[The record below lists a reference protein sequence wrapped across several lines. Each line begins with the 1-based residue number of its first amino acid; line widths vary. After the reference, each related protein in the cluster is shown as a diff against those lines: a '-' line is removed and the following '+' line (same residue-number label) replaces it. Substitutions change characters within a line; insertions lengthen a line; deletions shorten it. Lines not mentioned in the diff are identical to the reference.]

1 MLEKTTTSRTNAAV
15 VLLVWLVCA
24 AYMGMNLKRGW
35 VPWDEGILGQS
46 AERVLNGEMP
56 HRDFNDPYTGG
67 LSYLNAAVFR
77 LFGINLLWL
86 RYLLFAIFLIWVP
99 AFYALGRQF
108 FEPWIAGGITLIAVA
123 WSVPNYPAAMPSW
136 FVLFLASFGI
146 LALLKYVN
154 HPKRYWLFVAGL
166 CGGLSFLFKSVGL
179 YYIAG
184 VLLFFVFREQNLS
197 RTGTQQSRPTPAYVG
212 FLTLCLAVFVFG
224 LIKLAMTPGD
234 LAKFVHF
241 VLPGLTVGVLL
252 VLREFRPSNVRSAQ
266 RFSILFAMTT
276 PFLVAAALPIILYF
290 SWYWWHGGLTALMRG
305 LFVLPFRRVQYAYFE
320 PPDLI
325 LELPALFAAFI
336 LFAVARLTERARSYV
351 SILIVLIACL
361 LFFTSRKWNPSYLVG
376 LHSLRDII
384 PAMAITMLILRFGKN
399 GPKADRMDER
409 TFLLFA
415 VTAVFSLI
423 QFPFAAPIYFCYVA
437 PLAILLLARLIAH
450 LNTVPRNLVYAA
462 GLFYLC
468 FAVFIFRSYV
478 MSDPLIPLDQGA
490 PLRLPRAGNLMV
502 SHEHAAQYEELI
514 PFVKTLAGGAP
525 ILAGPDCPE
534 VYFLAGLKNPTP
546 ILVEFLSSSDYA
558 MQMQH
563 LLDRPGLIK
572 VVVFNNSPTLS
583 PYYGAQ
589 LALLIHE
596 RFSESKRI
604 GAFEVYWRP

>member
-1 MLEKTTTSRTNAAV
+1 MFEKITTSGTNAAV
-15 VLLVWLVCA
+15 LLLVWLTCA
-24 AYMGMNLKRGW
+24 AYMGMNVKRGW
-35 VPWDEGILGQS
+35 IPADEGILGQS
-46 AERVLNGEMP
+46 AERVLKGEMP

-86 RYLLFAIFLIWVP
+86 RYLLFAIFLVWVP

-136 FVLFLASFGI
+136 FLLFLASFGI
-146 LALLKYVN
+146 LALLKYMN
-154 HPKRYWLFVAGL
+154 HPKMRWLFLAGF

-184 VLLFFVFREQNLS
+184 GLLFFVFREQNLS
-197 RTGTQQSRPTPAYVG
+197 RTDTQQSRPTPVYVG
-212 FLTLCLAVFVFG
+212 FLTLCLAVFVFC
-224 LIKLAMTPGD
+224 LVKLAMIPGD

-252 VLREFRPSNVRSAQ
+252 VLREFASSNVRSAK
-266 RFSILFAMTT
+266 RFSTLFAMVI
-276 PFLVAAALPIILYF
+276 PFLVAAALPIIFYF
-290 SWYWWHGGLTALMRG
+290 SWYWWHGELTALIRD
-305 LFVLPFRRVQYAYFE
+305 LFILPFRRVHYAYFE
-320 PPDLI
+320 PPDSI
-325 LELPALFAAFI
+325 LELPSLFAAFI
-336 LFAVARLTERARSYV
+336 LIVVARLTGRARSFV
-351 SILIVLIACL
+351 SLLIVLIACL

-376 LHSLRDII
+376 LYSLRGII
-384 PAMAITMLILRFGKN
+384 PAIVITMLIFRFGKN
-399 GPKADRMDER
+399 GPKADKMDER

-437 PLAILLLARLIAH
+437 PLAILLVARLIIR
-450 LNTVPRNLVYAA
+450 LNTVPRKLVYSA

-468 FAVFIFRSYV
+468 FAIFIFRSYA
-478 MSDPLIPLDQGA
+478 MSDRFIPVDQDV

-502 SHEHAAQYEELI
+502 SHEDAAQYEELI
-514 PFVKTLAGGAP
+514 PFVNTLAAGTP

-534 VYFLAGLKNPTP
+534 VYFLAGLNNPTP
-546 ILVEFLSSSDYA
+546 VLVDFLSSNDYT
-558 MQMQH
+558 MQMQN
-563 LLDRPGLIK
+563 LLDRPGFIK
-572 VVVFNNSPTLS
+572 VVVINNGPTLS

-589 LALLIHE
+589 LVLLVHE

-604 GAFEVYWRP
+604 GTFEVYWRP

>member
-1 MLEKTTTSRTNAAV
+1 MLEKPITSGTNAAV
-15 VLLVWLVCA
+15 LLLVWLACA
-24 AYMGMNLKRGW
+24 AYMGMNVKRGW
-35 VPWDEGILGQS
+35 IPADEGILGQS
-46 AERVLNGEMP
+46 AERVLQGEMP

-77 LFGINLLWL
+77 LFGIDLLWL
-86 RYLLFAIFLIWVP
+86 RYLLFAIFLVWVP
-99 AFYALGRQF
+99 AFYALGREF
-108 FEPWIAGGITLIAVA
+108 FEPSIAGGITLIAVA

-136 FVLFLASFGI
+136 FLLFLASFGI
-146 LALLKYVN
+146 LALLKYIN
-154 HPKRYWLFVAGL
+154 HSKMHWLFLAGF
-166 CGGLSFLFKSVGL
+166 CGGLSFLFKSAGL

-184 VLLFFVFREQNLS
+184 GLLFFGFREQNLS
-197 RTGTQQSRPTPAYVG
+197 RTGTQQSRSTPLYVG
-212 FLTLCLAVFVFG
+212 FLTLCLAVFVFC
-224 LIKLAMTPGD
+224 LLKLAMIPGD

-241 VLPGLTVGVLL
+241 VLPGLSAGVLI
-252 VLREFRPSNVRSAQ
+252 VLRELTPSNVRSPQ
-266 RFSILFAMTT
+266 RFSTLFTMAI

-290 SWYWWHGGLTALMRG
+290 SWYWWHGGLTALISG
-305 LFVLPFRRVQYAYFE
+305 LFILPFRRVQYAYFE

-351 SILIVLIACL
+351 SRLIVLIACL

-376 LHSLRDII
+376 LYSLRGII
-384 PAMAITMLILRFGKN
+384 PAIVITMLILRFGKN
-399 GPKADRMDER
+399 GPKADKMDER

-437 PLAILLLARLIAH
+437 PLAILLVAGLIVRLK
-450 LNTVPRNLVYAA
+450 TVPRTLVYAA

-468 FAVFIFRSYV
+468 FAVFIFRSYA
-478 MSDPLIPLDQGA
+478 MSDRFIPVDESVPLT
-490 PLRLPRAGNLMV
+490 LPRAGNLRV
-502 SHEHAAQYEELI
+502 SHGHAAEYEELI
-514 PFVKTLAGGAP
+514 PFVKTLARGAP

-546 ILVEFLSSSDYA
+546 ILVEFLSTSDYT
-558 MQMQH
+558 MQMRN
-563 LLDRPGLIK
+563 LLDRPGFIK
-572 VVVFNNSPTLS
+572 VVVVNNSPTLS
-583 PYYGAQ
+583 PYYGTQ
-589 LALLIHE
+589 LALLVHQ